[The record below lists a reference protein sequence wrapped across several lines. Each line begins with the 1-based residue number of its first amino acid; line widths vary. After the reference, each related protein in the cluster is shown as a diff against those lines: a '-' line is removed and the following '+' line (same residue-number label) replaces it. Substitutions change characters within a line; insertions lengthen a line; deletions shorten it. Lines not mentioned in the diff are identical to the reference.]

1 MTADVGQLVAVCTVH
16 EVRPDPGMKGRT
28 AIDKRPRS
36 GAVSVGAD
44 ALAGDIIADEVNHG
58 GRDQAVYAY
67 AQEEAD
73 RWAAELG
80 PVVGPGWFG
89 ENLTVAGIAV
99 TDAVIGERWCIGG
112 DRPDATV
119 LEVTLPRTPCATFGR
134 WAQEPHWVKRF
145 TERGDVGAYLRVMS
159 AGTVCAGDQ
168 VRVLSRPGHGVSVRE
183 LFRADDPARLALLL
197 EGGIDVP
204 AKAVARA
211 LRVLRRARVGAGPG
225 PDAPSAQPG

>member
-80 PVVGPGWFG
+80 PAVGPGWFG
-89 ENLTVAGIAV
+89 ENLTVTGIAV

-134 WAQEPHWVKRF
+134 WPSSR
-145 TERGDVGAYLRVMS
+145 TGSNGSPS
-159 AGTVCAGDQ
+159 AVTW
-168 VRVLSRPGHGVSVRE
+168 
-183 LFRADDPARLALLL
+183 ARTC
-197 EGGIDVP
+197 GWC
-204 AKAVARA
+204 
-211 LRVLRRARVGAGPG
+211 RRARCVLAIRCGC
-225 PDAPSAQPG
+225 